1 MIHCRKPPVEDEAC
15 DCVGPTY
22 MVDGDGIRPVPEVMT
37 EEEVIRMLRLDEAKN
52 PRQTL
57 QYYRE
62 RGLLRATRIGR
73 WLRYTRT
80 EVLRFLE
87 RQTAATN
94 DNDR

>member
-1 MIHCRKPPVEDEAC
+1 
-15 DCVGPTY
+15 